1 MKHVVISGSLMQIID
16 ILRDEGEVRHIAG
29 HCRNRSMSGVRLCA
43 KNESAAPFIPPPYQG
58 GVAHEGAGSREFSR
72 GEVFPQSGLFVAE
85 CGDTTFGRDAGSGE
99 DDDSGGRAEGFY
111 DSGVDDAGR
120 IQFEI
125 AFILYR

>member
-1 MKHVVISGSLMQIID
+1 
-16 ILRDEGEVRHIAG
+16 
-29 HCRNRSMSGVRLCA
+29 
-43 KNESAAPFIPPPYQG
+43 
-58 GVAHEGAGSREFSR
+58 
-72 GEVFPQSGLFVAE
+72 LFVAE